1 MTSDVRIKICGLTTA
16 EDIDATARAGAHYI
30 GFNFFPKSPRYVDL
44 DRARELAVTV
54 PVGIA
59 KVALVVN
66 AENDALDQL
75 VERVP
80 IDMLQLHGNESHQR
94 VADVRERYGLPIMKV
109 LGIASKEDVSK
120 VDLYSDAADQLLLD
134 AKAPKDAVLPGGNGL
149 TFDWTLLANRKY
161 WTKPWMLAGGLTP
174 DNVAEAITRTGARQV
189 DVASGVES
197 APGVK
202 DAGLIAAFCKAA
214 LASD

>member
-1 MTSDVRIKICGLTTA
+1 MPKDVRIKICGLTTA
-16 EDIDATARAGAHYI
+16 EAIDATAHAGAHYV
-30 GFNFFPKSPRYVDL
+30 GFNFFPKSPRFVDFEK
-44 DRARELAVTV
+44 ARELALRV
-54 PVGIA
+54 PVGVA

-66 AENDALDQL
+66 EDNGFLDQL

-80 IDMLQLHGNESHQR
+80 LDMLQLHGNESPER
-94 VADVRERYGLPIMKV
+94 VAEVRTRFGLPVMKV
-109 LGIASKEDVSK
+109 LGIATKDDVAK
-120 VDLYSDAADQLLLD
+120 VDRYSAVADQLLLD

-149 TFDWTLLANRKY
+149 TFDWTLLADRKY

-174 DNVAEAITRTGARQV
+174 DNVAEAILRTGARQV

-202 DAGLIAAFCKAA
+202 DAGLIKAFCDSA
-214 LASD
+214 LA